1 MAAKIPT
8 VEPQS
13 LRLGDTA
20 SWSRSLADYPASAGW
35 SLSYALVKTG
45 TRITFTATASGDDHL
60 VSVPAATTTG
70 WTAGTYQW
78 QARVSKAGEV
88 YTIGTGSIELLV
100 DFATQATG
108 YDARSHARKT
118 LEALEAWI
126 EGRDVAVAE
135 YEIAGRSLKTIPVP
149 DLLKL
154 RDRYRREVRSE
165 QVASD
170 LAAGL
175 PNRNKIVVRI

>member
-1 MAAKIPT
+1 MAAQIPT

-35 SLSYALVKTG
+35 VLSYALVKSG
-45 TRITFTATASGDDHL
+45 TRITFTASASGDDHL

-70 WTAGTYQW
+70 WAAGTYQW
-78 QARVSKAGEV
+78 QARVSKAGEA

-100 DFATQATG
+100 DFATQASG

-118 LEALEAWI
+118 LEAIKAWI
-126 EGRDVAVAE
+126 EGRDMGVAE
-135 YEIAGRSLKTIPVP
+135 YEIAGRRLKPS
-149 DLLKL
+149 
-154 RDRYRREVRSE
+154 RS
-165 QVASD
+165 AIS
-170 LAAGL
+170 
-175 PNRNKIVVRI
+175 